1 MAQSPYTL
9 SVRTSSWCEKLDML
23 ATETKDVSKLAAKL
37 IDDAAEKLARATDIL
52 QKEAERRRAIK
63 ERAKREIEEG
73 NTL

>member
-9 SVRTSSWCEKLDML
+9 SVRTASMMEKVDALGV
-23 ATETKDVSKLAAKL
+23 ETKEVSKLAAKL
-37 IDDAAEKLARATDIL
+37 IDEAADKLARATDIL
-52 QKEAERRRAIK
+52 QKEVERRRAIK